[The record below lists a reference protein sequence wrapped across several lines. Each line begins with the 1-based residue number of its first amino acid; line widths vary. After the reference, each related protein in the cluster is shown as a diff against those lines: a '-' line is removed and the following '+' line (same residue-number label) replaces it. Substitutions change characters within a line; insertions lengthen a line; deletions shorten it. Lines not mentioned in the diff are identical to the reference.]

1 MSILQRLRP
10 QAANPPDFA
19 PPGTHRSAA
28 LLVDAHPS
36 RGGRVAAWLGR
47 LAGRRAEPDRSAILP
62 EVGAALTAVLP
73 EGWKVFTLVAG
84 ARHGV
89 GSLLGRMIDEGIE
102 ELVIVPLQPQ
112 YSAHGTGAF
121 MPALYRA
128 LRRRG
133 RRLSVSVRAA
143 WYDDAAYISALARLI
158 AEDVQAKGL
167 RPDTTG
173 LRFHARGEGHDS
185 WRAQVRRTAELTT
198 QRLGWPAERVQ
209 VDFAGGGSGGGGV
222 CGTGRGSGG
231 SGDVLEVELGFAAAA
246 SGATCP
252 LHTYPPFVAALR
264 HIVLHGAKP
273 LPAAKEGRTPLL
285 GAGADAATQVEPA
298 SFVLIGVSLAGGLR
312 HGGGPAIRHSD
323 PTAFGRVR
331 KSHKSLQSFLA
342 WVRERTPVCEAIVW
356 NTCQRIEFYGWLP
369 ESDGAAA
376 RDRLI
381 RRIRTELFGSE
392 PDGLEV
398 NVLRG
403 DDARH
408 HLLRTACGLNSD
420 LPGDRDVSAQ
430 LQTACRLAQCAGT
443 AGSRA
448 IAMVEEAVALAGD
461 VSARTAWG
469 EFSTGY
475 CTAAI
480 ARVFEVDGVMADE
493 LRHVVIGGSTT
504 SRAVLSALTEQY
516 RVPPRRITAVYRD
529 HHGQMKQL
537 RAALGNGKRLRVH
550 SYLDERVLRA
560 IADADVVFFGID
572 QTEPVIEA
580 SALVDSRDLATRPL
594 TVVDFNSF
602 GSIDEDADLEGVR
615 LWSAGQLD
623 QAVAAHVAITTT
635 RAGFARAAGQAEARI
650 GRHLVEGARPS
661 PAPPTRPA
669 RPAEV

>member
-10 QAANPPDFA
+10 HAPNRPRCV
-19 PPGTHRSAA
+19 PPGTHRSAT
-28 LLVDAHPS
+28 LLVDTHPS
-36 RGGRVAAWLGR
+36 RSGRAVAWLGR
-47 LAGRRAEPDRSAILP
+47 LAGRRAEADRSAILA
-62 EVGAALTAVLP
+62 EVGAALAAVLP
-73 EGWKVFTLVAG
+73 EGWEVFTLDTGTRPSVA
-84 ARHGV
+84 
-89 GSLLGRMIDEGIE
+89 SLLDRMIDEGIE
-102 ELVIVPLQPQ
+102 ELVVVPLQPQ
-112 YSAHGTGAF
+112 YSALGTGAF

-133 RRLSVSVRAA
+133 RRLSVAVRAA
-143 WYDDAAYISALARLI
+143 WYDDAAYVSALARLI
-158 AEDVQAKGL
+158 AEDARAKGL
-167 RPDTTG
+167 RPERSG
-173 LRFHARGEGHDS
+173 LRFLARGVGHDS
-185 WRAQVRRTAELTT
+185 WRAQVRRTAELTA

-209 VDFAGGGSGGGGV
+209 VDFVGSGGGGV
-222 CGTGRGSGG
+222 CGTGCGIGG
-231 SGDVLEVELGFAAAA
+231 SGEVLEVELGFAAAA
-246 SGATCP
+246 AGAADRS

-273 LPAAKEGRTPLL
+273 LPSAKDARTPLL
-285 GAGADAATQVEPA
+285 GAGAEPDATVEPA

-312 HGGGPAIRHSD
+312 DGNGPAIRHSD

-331 KSHKSLQSFLA
+331 KSHKALQSFLA

-369 ESDGAAA
+369 ESGGAAA

-403 DDARH
+403 NDARH

-420 LPGDRDVSAQ
+420 LPGDRDVAAQ

-443 AGSRA
+443 AGTRA
-448 IAMVEEAVALAGD
+448 MATVEEAVALAGR
-461 VSARTAWG
+461 VSAETAWG

-529 HHGQMKQL
+529 HHGQLKQL

-580 SALVDSRDLATRPL
+580 SALLHSRDLAARPL

-602 GSIDEDADLEGVR
+602 GSIDEDADLDGVR
-615 LWSAGQLD
+615 LWTAGQLD
-623 QAVAAHVAITTT
+623 QAVAAHVAIMTT
-635 RAGFARAAGQAEARI
+635 RAGFARAAEQAEARI
-650 GRHLVEGARPS
+650 GRHLAEGASPS
-661 PAPPTRPA
+661 RTQPTRPS